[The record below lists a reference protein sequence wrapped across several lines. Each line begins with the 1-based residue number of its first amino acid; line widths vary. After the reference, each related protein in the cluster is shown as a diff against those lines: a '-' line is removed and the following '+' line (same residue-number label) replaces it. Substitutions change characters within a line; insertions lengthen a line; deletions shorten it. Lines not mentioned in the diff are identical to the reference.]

1 MIYTMLR
8 PHKLNSLFIVT
19 TFSIFHAGERSLF
32 IIHCPFFFNHCEPRP
47 SLKGRGLPLTGAGNA
62 KVKGHA
68 CSLYSVEDS
77 ASKASFL
84 LVSVSLE
91 GKQTLWTCCAYINF
105 EGFVQCSCDQ

>member
-1 MIYTMLR
+1 MVHVTGIR

-32 IIHCPFFFNHCEPRP
+32 VHFFLNHCVPRP

-68 CSLYSVEDS
+68 CLLHSVEDS
-77 ASKASFL
+77 ESKASFL
-84 LVSVSLE
+84 LVS
-91 GKQTLWTCCAYINF
+91 Q
-105 EGFVQCSCDQ
+105 

>member
-1 MIYTMLR
+1 MTIFR

-32 IIHCPFFFNHCEPRP
+32 IIHFLYHFEPRP
-47 SLKGRGLPLTGAGNA
+47 SLKGRGFPLMGNA

-68 CSLYSVEDS
+68 CSLHSVEDS
-77 ASKASFL
+77 EFKASFL

-91 GKQTLWTCCAYINF
+91 GKQMLWTCCATF
-105 EGFVQCSCDQ
+105 EGFVQCSRDQ

>member
-1 MIYTMLR
+1 MNTQTIR

-19 TFSIFHAGERSLF
+19 TFSIFHAGEQSLF
-32 IIHCPFFFNHCEPRP
+32 IIHCPFSYEPRP
-47 SLKGRGLPLTGAGNA
+47 SLKGRGLPLTGNA

-77 ASKASFL
+77 ESKASFL

-91 GKQTLWTCCAYINF
+91 GKQTLWTCCA
-105 EGFVQCSCDQ
+105 